1 MKCLD
6 TTCLIDSIRD
16 PDSIT
21 KITRKLERK
30 ETLATTTYNVF
41 EAFFGAYTVKST
53 SAKNKII
60 DKLERFLEPIQ
71 ILPFDLHDAKKAA
84 EIGGTLKKKGKTVG
98 ADAITAATAL
108 NKGCD
113 GIVSRNRSH
122 FKEIEKVTGLKFIE
136 Y

>member
-16 PDSIT
+16 PDSIAE
-21 KITRKLERK
+21 ITRKLEKK

-41 EAFFGAYTVKST
+41 EAFFGAYAVKSA

-60 DKLERFLEPIQ
+60 DKLGRFLEPVQ
-71 ILPFDLHDAKKAA
+71 VLPFDLQDAVKAA
-84 EIGGTLKKKGKTVG
+84 EIGGTLKKKGKIVG
-98 ADAITAATAL
+98 ADAITAAIAL

-122 FKEIEKVTGLKFIE
+122 FMEIEKLTGLKLIE

>member
-16 PDSIT
+16 PDSVAE
-21 KITRKLERK
+21 ITRRLEK
-30 ETLATTTYNVF
+30 KDTLATTTYNVF
-41 EAFFGAYTVKST
+41 EAFFGAYAVKST
-53 SAKNKII
+53 STRNKII
-60 DKLERFLEPIQ
+60 EKLEKFLEPVQ
-71 ILPFDLHDAKKAA
+71 ILPFDLHDAIKAA
-84 EIGGTLKKKGKTVG
+84 EIGGTLRRKGVVVG
-98 ADAITAATAL
+98 ADAITAAIAL

-122 FKEIEKVTGLKFIE
+122 FKEIEKVTGLKLVE